1 MIRCMWRASSTCSLR
16 RARVEYDFFVH
27 PGAQKT
33 FQSAS
38 GYVVCR
44 SSLSILHGLHETSA
58 RETQISFSCSAS
70 VTAAAASRPE
80 KVSLLLFSIPTA
92 LAFSLALLA
101 NNSFHPI
108 LLSLLTLESPL
119 PAPPRLTV
127 SSKPKHILYTQ
138 LFCGSPSQDK
148 CLRH

>member
-1 MIRCMWRASSTCSLR
+1 MTRCMWRASSTCSLR

-27 PGAQKT
+27 SGAQKT

-58 RETQISFSCSAS
+58 RETQISFSWSAS

-80 KVSLLLFSIPTA
+80 KVSLLLFLFPQLSRSLWHSLPTTLSIP
-92 LAFSLALLA
+92 S
-101 NNSFHPI
+101 SFP
-108 LLSLLTLESPL
+108 SPWKAPL